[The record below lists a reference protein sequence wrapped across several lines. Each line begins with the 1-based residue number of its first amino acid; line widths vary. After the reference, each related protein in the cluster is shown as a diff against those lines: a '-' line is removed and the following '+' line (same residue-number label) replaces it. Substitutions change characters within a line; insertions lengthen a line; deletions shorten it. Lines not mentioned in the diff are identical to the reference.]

1 MNILL
6 TTLTAILIFAVLV
19 MIHEFGHFIAAKLSG
34 VKVNEFALGMGPK
47 LFGKQKGETLYSVR
61 LIPIGGFC
69 AMEGEDEETRDERAF
84 NNKKPYIR
92 LIILVAGAFMNILLG
107 FILIFSLM
115 IGTGQTVI
123 PKVSSVTEGGAAQA
137 AGLKNGDV
145 IIRANGKR
153 VHIIEDLSWTM
164 SNNSRENKELQL
176 EVKNG
181 GEKRT
186 VSIIPKAADDGKTSY
201 GILLDTEKNGFLK
214 TLRNSWYKTGFYSGV
229 IIESFISMIKGDI
242 PLSQIS
248 GPVGIV
254 SEIGN
259 VVEETRTTGW
269 EGFQSLLY
277 LTILLTINLGVF
289 NLFPIPALDG
299 GRILFVLIEMVRR
312 KPVPVDKEA
321 IVHLAGFVLL
331 IAFSIFIAFKDVFML
346 WR

>member
-1 MNILL
+1 MNIIL
-6 TTLTAILIFAVLV
+6 TTLAAILIFAILV
-19 MIHEFGHFIAAKLSG
+19 MIHELGHFIAAKLSG

-69 AMEGEDEETRDERAF
+69 AMEGEDEATGDERAF

-92 LIILVAGAFMNILLG
+92 LIILVAGAFMNVLLG
-107 FILIFSLM
+107 FVLIFALL
-115 IGTGQTVI
+115 IGTGTNVV
-123 PKVSSVTEGGAAQA
+123 PKVENVTPSGAAEA

-145 IIRANGKR
+145 IVRANGKR
-153 VHIIEDLSWTM
+153 VHIIEDLSWAI
-164 SNNSRENKELQL
+164 SNNAKENKELQL

-186 VSIIPKAADDGKTSY
+186 VTIVPQTADGKASY
-201 GILLDTEKNGFLK
+201 GILLKSEKNGLFS
-214 TLRNSWYKTGFYSGV
+214 TLRNSWYKTGFYGEV
-229 IIESFISMIKGDI
+229 IIDSFISMVKGDI
-242 PLSQIS
+242 PISQIS

-259 VVEETRTTGW
+259 VVEETRETGW

-312 KPVPVDKEA
+312 KPVPVEKEA
-321 IVHLAGFVLL
+321 IVHLAGFIIL
-331 IAFSIFIAFKDVFML
+331 IAFSIFIAFKDVIML
-346 WR
+346 WD